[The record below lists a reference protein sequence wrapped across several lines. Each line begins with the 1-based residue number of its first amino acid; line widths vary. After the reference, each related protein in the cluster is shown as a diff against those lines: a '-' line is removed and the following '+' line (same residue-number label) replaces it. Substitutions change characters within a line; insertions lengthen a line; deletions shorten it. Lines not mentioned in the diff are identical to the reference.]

1 MKAQPYPYTRKMA
14 GLSGGFAMSRPGRV
28 WREVADRRLPFAA
41 LALAVAA
48 GIGVLLAV
56 NPAFGLAGV
65 AVLFYVP
72 LVFLSLP
79 LGIAAW
85 LPLVFVEYLPGVSR
99 ASQGA
104 IFLLGGAWVG
114 VAARGRLLALDQ
126 HARRSLA
133 LALLLLVWLLVSL
146 AWGNDN
152 SDALNDVLLWV
163 TAISI
168 FGVMATGLT
177 DERHVRWIATA
188 FVAGSVLSVIIGVAE
203 NGLTTSAT
211 AIETATQQ
219 EGRLQGGAGDPN
231 LLAAGLVPA
240 LMLAAGLGVGASARG
255 RVMVAGSIL
264 VMVIGLAA
272 TESRGGLIAVVV
284 AVLAA
289 VVFFRRHRP
298 YVIAGVA
305 VAAGA
310 LALWFAAA
318 PDAWERVTTFD
329 EGGSG
334 RSSLWQVSWRMA
346 GDHPVIGVGLSN
358 FRHEAGQ
365 YTREPGA
372 LERVTLVA
380 ERPEVVHS
388 AYLQLLS
395 ENGIIGLALFLAVAI
410 ACIMAARRAA
420 LLYER
425 AGDVRAAAI
434 SRAVLVGILAAMA
447 ASLFLSNAFDRRTW
461 TLFALAVVLSQLARR
476 RSSQLSGS

>member
-1 MKAQPYPYTRKMA
+1 MA
-14 GLSGGFAMSRPGRV
+14 GLSGGFAVSRPGQA
-28 WREVADRRLPFAA
+28 WRRISDSRIPIVAGL
-41 LALAVAA
+41 LAVATA
-48 GIGVLLAV
+48 VGVLLAV
-56 NPAFGLAGV
+56 DPALGLGAV
-65 AVLFYVP
+65 AALFYVP

-79 LGIAAW
+79 LGIAVW

-104 IFLLGGAWVG
+104 VLLIGGAWVG
-114 VAARGRLLALDQ
+114 VAAKGRLLALDS
-126 HARRSLA
+126 HARRTLA

-146 AWGNDN
+146 AWGRDN

-163 TAISI
+163 TAVAV

-177 DERHVRWIATA
+177 DERHVRWIAVA
-188 FVAGSVLSVIIGVAE
+188 FVAGSVLSVIIGVAQ

-240 LMLAAGLGVGASARG
+240 LMLAAGLGVGARG
-255 RVMVAGSIL
+255 GGRFLVAGSIL
-264 VMVIGLAA
+264 VLVIGLAA
-272 TESRGGLIAVVV
+272 TESRGGLIAVVI

-289 VVFFRRHRP
+289 LVFFRRHRP

-310 LALWFAAA
+310 LAIWFSAA

-334 RSSLWQVSWRMA
+334 RSSLWQVSWRMTE
-346 GDHPVIGVGLSN
+346 DHPIVGVGLSN
-358 FRHEAGQ
+358 FRHEAAQ

-380 ERPEVVHS
+380 ERPEVVHN

-410 ACIMAARRAA
+410 GCVMAARRAA
-420 LLYER
+420 LVYER
-425 AGDVRAAAI
+425 VGDARAAAM
-434 SRAVLVGILAAMA
+434 SRAVLVGILAALA

-461 TLFALAVVLSQLARR
+461 TLFALAVVLSQLAARR
-476 RSSQLSGS
+476 ASQQAEVAPLSGP